1 MVVDIYYKLML
12 LWVYIVVCY
21 ISLRTS
27 TYLEWIIGRQ
37 ISTNLC
43 IVSYFK
49 LSEGEAIYLR
59 HLTNIPGLIGMTV
72 SEVAIIKSDDPIKAT
87 IEALEAIN
95 ASKAFKLDE
104 RILIKPN
111 YIDSSHPSLGVTTD
125 ARIVEGVVRYL
136 KDAGFNRIII
146 GEGSGFADTME
157 AFRVAG
163 IDKIAEMYG
172 VDMIDLNKDEY
183 MEVDVHGGKALK
195 KVRIARTALES
206 AIVSVPKLKVHRLAV
221 VTLSLKNLM
230 GVVSP
235 KGVMHG
241 RLNTKIVDLAMLLKP
256 RLAVVDGI
264 IGGEVHE
271 TAHQPVKV
279 GVVIAGLDPVAVDSV
294 ASMVMG
300 IDPMDVPHLREAENR
315 GLGVCDPRSIRV
327 IGARIEDVKVKFRR
341 SYISFISFFER

>member
-1 MVVDIYYKLML
+1 MK
-12 LWVYIVVCY
+12 
-21 ISLRTS
+21 
-27 TYLEWIIGRQ
+27 
-37 ISTNLC
+37 
-43 IVSYFK
+43 
-49 LSEGEAIYLR
+49 
-59 HLTNIPGLIGMTV
+59 V
-72 SEVAIIKSDDPIKAT
+72 SEVVIVKSDDPVEAT
-87 IEALEAIN
+87 SEALEVIK
-95 ASKAFKLDE
+95 ASEAFKPGE
-104 RILIKPN
+104 KILVKPN

-125 ARIVEGVVRYL
+125 ARIVEGVVRYF
-136 KDAGFNRIII
+136 KVMGFNRIAV

-163 IDKIAEMYG
+163 IDRVAEKYG
-172 VDMIDLNKDEY
+172 VDMVDLNRDEY
-183 MEVDVHGGKALK
+183 IEADVPGGKALK
-195 KVRIARTALES
+195 KVRIAKTAIES

-241 RLNTKIVDLAMLLKP
+241 RLNTKIVDLAMLLRP

-271 TAHQPVKV
+271 TAHQPVEV

-300 IDPMDVPHLREAENR
+300 IDPMDVPHLREAEAR
-315 GLGVCDPRSIRV
+315 GLGVCDPRNIRV
-327 IGARIEDVKVKFRR
+327 VGEKIEEVSIKFRR
-341 SYISFISFFER
+341 SYLSFISFLER